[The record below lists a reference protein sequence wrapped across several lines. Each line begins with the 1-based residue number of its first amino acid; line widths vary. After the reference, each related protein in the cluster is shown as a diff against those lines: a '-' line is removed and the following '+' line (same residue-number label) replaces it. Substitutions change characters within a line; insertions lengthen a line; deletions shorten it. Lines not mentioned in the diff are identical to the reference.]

1 MNTQIENNTE
11 EHDWLYTFMHKQ
23 YPSWIY
29 FIVMAGFGILLYIL
43 LFTEPG

>member
-1 MNTQIENNTE
+1 MNTSVEKNTE
-11 EHDWLYTFMHKQ
+11 EQDLLHTFMHKQ

-29 FIVMAGFGILLYIL
+29 FIIMAGFGIFLYIL